1 MKALVIIRSVENEL
15 RCGTK
20 HFRQSTGKELKS
32 VEEILLA
39 MKDHDLLIEFH
50 CISCGS
56 VINFVAPID
65 ERLCE
70 KCKLRGGNES

>member
-1 MKALVIIRSVENEL
+1 MKALVIIKSVENEL
-15 RCGTK
+15 RSGTK

-32 VEEILLA
+32 VKEILLA

-65 ERLCE
+65 QRLCE
-70 KCKLRGGNES
+70 KCKLSGGE